1 MIMIFEMIYNAIDV
15 VCLCFV
21 QNLLPL
27 DGPWQVFLDVI
38 SNFLNFITTDCSI
51 AQIKMKNLAQSRGS
65 RYARNAHDESDRG
78 TRGRNFKFCFDM
90 IRLGI
95 DKIDHIFHDR

>member
-1 MIMIFEMIYNAIDV
+1 MSYPI
-15 VCLCFV
+15 
-21 QNLLPL
+21 
-27 DGPWQVFLDVI
+27 
-38 SNFLNFITTDCSI
+38 FLNFSTTDCSI

-90 IRLGI
+90 VRLEI